1 MSVHVA
7 QHSREE
13 VTVKPET
20 EWTIMVFFAGDPH
33 LSPSMTSQLKALKD
47 AGFEANTN
55 VLVHY
60 DPNERGSSTTTF
72 EINRMRKQQMRDLN
86 LNPTVIGDGRN
97 PFVRNLVEDSIPGG
111 PPKSANALNALK
123 QFLQLGIQYPA
134 RHYMIFLVGHGMI
147 VGNDAF
153 LPDDQP
159 NSAIG
164 LKDLGETLRAFS
176 TMVTGT
182 VELIGL
188 HSCSM
193 SALEVFYE
201 LKGAAR
207 YMMATEG
214 ISFVSSW
221 PYRQVLKKLLGTV
234 DNANGTGVHVDTL
247 IHSIQSLSLHNSTD
261 FMFSGLSADLAL
273 CRLDADEKTV
283 GNLNAS
289 IRYLTRA
296 LKDGLKDPRGKELI
310 QLAHLEAQ
318 SYWQE
323 TYTDLYDF
331 CLCLARRCD
340 HGDQTQKKMGEAC
353 NGVIGQLQ
361 ESPIKGGIIAQ
372 SDYFGPLYQ
381 YSHGLSVYFP
391 WSRPFHDHAAPA
403 GEDILSRYHD
413 YKFTTELREDSWLS
427 FLQEYFEATQRKSRI
442 AESQPDK
449 SQADHTR
456 SGNGT
461 RSSVRPDN
469 FFNASVVVGDA
480 LRKASPAL
488 DETPRKASP
497 PLGVGSCVCT
507 VKNYPMEFTW
517 SPRANED
524 PNKEIIAEQ
533 ETKSRAYH
541 PATAEG

>member
-1 MSVHVA
+1 MSVHAA
-7 QHSREE
+7 QQAREE

-60 DPNERGSSTTTF
+60 DPNERGAATTTF
-72 EINRMRKQQMRDLN
+72 EINRMRKQQMRELN
-86 LNPTVIGDGRN
+86 LNPTVIGDGRD
-97 PFVRNLVEDSIPGG
+97 PFVRNLVEDAIPGG
-111 PPKSANALNALK
+111 APRSANALDALK
-123 QFLQLGIQYPA
+123 QFLQLGMRYPA
-134 RHYMIFLVGHGMI
+134 RHYMVFLVGHGMI

-164 LKDLGETLRAFS
+164 LTDLGETLRAFS
-176 TMVTGT
+176 KMVTGK

-234 DNANGTGVHVDTL
+234 DNANGSGVHVDTL
-247 IHSIQSLSLHNSTD
+247 IQSIQNLSLHNSTD

-273 CRLDADEKTV
+273 CRLDADKKTMTE
-283 GNLNAS
+283 LNDS

-331 CLCLARRCD
+331 CLCLARRSTG
-340 HGDQTQKKMGEAC
+340 GDQVQQKMADAC
-353 NGVIGQLQ
+353 GKVIDHLQ
-361 ESPIKGGIIAQ
+361 ESPKKGGIIAQ

-391 WSRPFHDHAAPA
+391 WSQPVHDHAAPV
-403 GEDILSRYHD
+403 GDSILERYKN

-427 FLQEYFEATQRKSRI
+427 FLSEYFEATRRNSRI
-442 AESQPDK
+442 AEGQPDK
-449 SQADHTR
+449 SQADR
-456 SGNGT
+456 KVSGNGT
-461 RSSVRPDN
+461 H
-469 FFNASVVVGDA
+469 ASAPPSIVFTGTSIVGIES
-480 LRKASPAL
+480 LQKSSPAL
-488 DETPRKASP
+488 DETRKSSP
-497 PLGVGSCVCT
+497 PLGNGACT
-507 VKNYPMEFTW
+507 CSVKNFPMEFMW
-517 SPRANED
+517 SSRAGEE
-524 PNKEIIAEQ
+524 PNKEVIATQAE
-533 ETKSRAYH
+533 KYYNAARAQR
-541 PATAEG
+541 